1 MTRLAQ
7 FVADVKAVGAVL
19 FLNVVVWLMV
29 VEVTAVVWGPVVWV
43 AWADGGAMRYVIDR

>member
-7 FVADVKAVGAVL
+7 FMEDVKAVGVVL

-29 VEVTAVVWGPVVWV
+29 VEVTVPIWGPVVWV
-43 AWADGGAMRYVIDR
+43 VWAWSGS